1 MSQKD
6 DLLANAEELQDG
18 LRKLGG
24 NRVVALSVHK
34 SKELIAELEEK
45 AEKLVQQGFST
56 QLASPH
62 TSPHTSRISPRIHL
76 EHMLGD

>member
-1 MSQKD
+1 MLNQIFLKKIEKKQKD
-6 DLLANAEELQDG
+6 DLLANVEELQDG

-45 AEKLVQQGFST
+45 AEKLVQQVSA
-56 QLASPH
+56 LS
-62 TSPHTSRISPRIHL
+62 
-76 EHMLGD
+76 

>member
-45 AEKLVQQGFST
+45 AEKLVQQVSS
-56 QLASPH
+56 LS
-62 TSPHTSRISPRIHL
+62 
-76 EHMLGD
+76 

>member
-6 DLLANAEELQDG
+6 DLLANVEDIQKG
-18 LRKLGG
+18 LKKLGD

-45 AEKLVQQGFST
+45 AEKLVQQVSA
-56 QLASPH
+56 L
-62 TSPHTSRISPRIHL
+62 
-76 EHMLGD
+76 